1 MRQHGVVNSAAD
13 DTECGR
19 GVQCI
24 GVFISIERDQGKA
37 FANVA
42 DEQHGLVPA
51 DAVLAR
57 HPGQCRIHFSET
69 VRSAAAGGFVELDE
83 QLQAC
88 LVMDVISVEYRHQHG
103 RIEEP
108 LHSPLPRFAKSR
120 SSRICC
126 NISPVTDAGR
136 GCPARNTQTP
146 CSLVRAPVPR
156 TGRSVI
162 CSADLLISRESPGSK
177 CNSSLSGLGITTR
190 PALSMTRRA
199 FILAQ
204 YCGLTQ
210 QSKPL

>member
-13 DTECGR
+13 ETECGR
-19 GVQCI
+19 GLQCI

-57 HPGQCRIHFSET
+57 HPSQRRIHFSET

-83 QLQAC
+83 QLEAC

-126 NISPVTDAGR
+126 NISSLTDAGR
-136 GCPARNTQTP
+136 GCSARNTQTP
-146 CSLVRAPVPR
+146 CSLVSGPVPR

-162 CSADLLISRESPGSK
+162 CSPELSSSRESPGCK
-177 CNSSLSGLGITTR
+177 CNSSLSGWGTTT
-190 PALSMTRRA
+190 PPPLAMIRR
-199 FILAQ
+199 
-204 YCGLTQ
+204 G
-210 QSKPL
+210 